1 MISLCGS
8 PPEGFF
14 QFIGVSLVLTVGFL
28 SFTHYKV
35 YKTDYYNE
43 EYVYFSAGKKV
54 LLYLLFLAINL
65 CVLPLLLLI
74 AIFLYKEILK

>member
-14 QFIGVSLVLTVGFL
+14 QFIGLSLILTVVFL

-43 EYVYFSAGKKV
+43 EYVYFSASKKFV
-54 LLYLLFLAINL
+54 LYLLFLAINI
-65 CVLPLLLLI
+65 CVLPLLLVM
-74 AIFLYKEILK
+74 AIFLYKGILK

>member
-14 QFIGVSLVLTVGFL
+14 QLIGVSLIITIVFL

-43 EYVYFSAGKKV
+43 EYVYFSSGKKV

-74 AIFLYKEILK
+74 SVFLYARVLK